1 MNLVRAYSYANDYA
15 ITEGWRQKHGQPPL
29 PPAIFGSNVEGEPI
43 PGVVV
48 YDSET
53 GEDYAAAWLYKD
65 RCGVLCWM
73 AWTVTNPDVPAAKAV
88 AAIDT
93 AEDFLETIATEEG
106 FLIMVGMFNIAYTN
120 IEPTFGKL
128 HCFFHIC
135 WSFDRAP
142 PDGTYRSV
150 YF

>member
-106 FLIMVGMFNIAYTN
+106 FLIMVGMFKQESLVRHFTKRLGFNACDSDKGHFMTTK
-120 IEPTFGKL
+120 ELSP
-128 HCFFHIC
+128 C
-135 WSFDRAP
+135 P
-142 PDGTYRSV
+142 
-150 YF
+150 